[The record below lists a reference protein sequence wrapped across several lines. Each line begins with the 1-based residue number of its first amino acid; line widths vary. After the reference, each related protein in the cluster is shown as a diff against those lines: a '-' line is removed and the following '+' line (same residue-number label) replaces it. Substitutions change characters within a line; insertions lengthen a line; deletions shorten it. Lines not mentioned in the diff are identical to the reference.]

1 MHRMHGLRT
10 RATNLREGDT
20 FITMSRRIA
29 LAAFLLLSIASRA
42 LAHPEGFSGLRVQVL
57 GDRVH
62 AALTIHTRDT
72 SDWFPPGK
80 FPDYVPQVSRA
91 LAGMPD
97 ELIEI
102 AYDEQ
107 PVTSTHVS
115 ASSPETGLIEV
126 ALDYPPPPAG
136 ARTMRVWS
144 KHLRQLPRGHQQ
156 LLFVVDAQGQAV
168 CDATLTTEEDSAT
181 CDLPSPTSRP
191 STQPSPP
198 PRRISF
204 FLLGVEHIVTGYD
217 HLLFLAALLL
227 VCRTFKEAAAVIT
240 FFTIAHSITLTLAA
254 LDIVRLP
261 GRIVEPAIAA
271 SIVYVGLENLFGKH
285 RFGWRAG
292 ITFAFG
298 LVHGLGFAAALREIG
313 LGRSDVGLAMPLLKF
328 SAGLESGQ
336 LVIAAVLLSVLLRL
350 KQRSW
355 FDARWVPAGSIVV
368 SLIGLYWLVTRLLS

>member
-1 MHRMHGLRT
+1 MRS
-10 RATNLREGDT
+10 
-20 FITMSRRIA
+20 SRRVA
-29 LAAFLLLSIASRA
+29 LAAFLVLLAIGSHADGHA
-42 LAHPEGFSGLRVQVL
+42 EGFSGLRVQVL

-91 LAGMPD
+91 LAGMPE
-97 ELIEI
+97 ELIEV
-102 AYDEQ
+102 AYDDQ
-107 PVTSTHVS
+107 PVASTHVET
-115 ASSPETGLIEV
+115 SSPETGLIEV

-144 KHLRQLPRGHQQ
+144 KHLPHLPRGHSQ
-156 LLFVVDAQGQAV
+156 LLFVVDTDGQTV
-168 CDATLTTEEDSAT
+168 CEATLTTEEDSAT
-181 CDLPSPTSRP
+181 CDLPRVSTS
-191 STQPSPP
+191 QPATGASPP
-198 PRRISF
+198 APQPAPRRIWF

-227 VCRTFKEAAAVIT
+227 VCRTFREAAAVIT
-240 FFTIAHSITLTLAA
+240 FFTVAHSITLTLAA

-271 SIVYVGLENLFGKH
+271 SIVYVGLENIFGKH

-298 LVHGLGFAAALREIG
+298 LVHGLGFAAALREVG
-313 LGRSDVGLAMPLLKF
+313 LGTQGVGLAMPLLKF
-328 SAGLESGQ
+328 SVGLESGQ
-336 LVIAAVLLSVLLRL
+336 LCIAALLLRVLFTL
-350 KQRSW
+350 KKRPG
-355 FDARWVPAGSIVV
+355 FDARWVPAGSILV
-368 SLIGLYWLVTRLLS
+368 SVIGGYWLVTRLLQ